1 MRDKLIK
8 VRGNGLI
15 KPKANC
21 CQQLPAI
28 DCVVD
33 MGTSQPCSFLTWE
46 WPGSIFTVVFGMS
59 ISVRAHSLYAVSSST
74 HLSPLWW
81 RSSEIFLTAWGLLTV
96 SWTSSFHKTCCNYLI
111 DLNLPNAQENSEM
124 LRVPRSCWIWW
135 KVEAFIYQQH
145 RACKHGLS
153 TNNRETEDS
162 LNH

>member
-46 WPGSIFTVVFGMS
+46 WPGSIFTALWVLRWVS
-59 ISVRAHSLYAVSSST
+59 LCSCSVLSLLPPTWHPYGEGAAKYSWLPGVCWLY
-74 HLSPLWW
+74 H
-81 RSSEIFLTAWGLLTV
+81 GLP
-96 SWTSSFHKTCCNYLI
+96 SFHKTCCNYLI
-111 DLNLPNAQENSEM
+111 DLNLPDAQENSEI
-124 LRVPRSCWIWW
+124 LSVPKSCWIWW

-153 TNNRETEDS
+153 TNNHETEDS
-162 LNH
+162 LNR